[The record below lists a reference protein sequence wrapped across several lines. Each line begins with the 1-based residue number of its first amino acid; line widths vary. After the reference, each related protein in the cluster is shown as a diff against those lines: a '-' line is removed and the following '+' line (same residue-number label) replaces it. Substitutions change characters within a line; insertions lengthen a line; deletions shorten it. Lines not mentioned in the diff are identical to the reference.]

1 MEIPKI
7 LATAAS
13 LKATEATVEVG
24 DPVLLKIR
32 GEDRTLF
39 GSTINIRE
47 FEEGIVRR
55 LDAFKRDELK
65 ASGRCHWQFEEKG
78 IGTIEADV
86 EPARARFV
94 LPPK

>member
-1 MEIPKI
+1 MDIPKV
-7 LATAAS
+7 LATAAT

-24 DPVLLKIR
+24 DPILLKIR

-39 GSTINIRE
+39 GSTINVRE

-55 LDAFKRDELK
+55 LDASKREELK
-65 ASGRCHWQFEEKG
+65 ASGRCRWQFEEKG

-86 EPARARFV
+86 EPARARFI
-94 LPPK
+94 LPAK